1 MNYNNFFN
9 NNLNLLKLEGRYR
22 VFADLEK
29 LAGDFPK
36 ALNYSDSKAKEVNV
50 WCSNDYLGMGQNRIV
65 LDAMIEAFE
74 KAGAGSGGTRNISGT
89 NHYHILLE
97 REICYLHQREAAL
110 LFNSGYLANQ
120 ATLSTLGKKIPGCTI
135 FSDEKNHASMILG
148 IKNSGAKKVIFK
160 HNSMK
165 DLENKLKKADKS
177 DAKIIAFESL
187 YSMDGDFSPVREIVR
202 LAKKYNALTY
212 LDEVHAV
219 GIYGKRGSGVA
230 EQENV
235 MNDIDIIQG
244 TLAKAFGVMGGYIT
258 GKKNLVDFIRSN
270 ASGFIFTTSI
280 PPCLAAGAYA
290 AIRHLKFSSTERKK
304 LLSVVT
310 SLKKTLKKAGINFL
324 DHRSHIIP
332 VIVGDA
338 KLCTQASKL
347 LLDNY
352 DIYVQPINFPTV
364 PVGTER
370 LRLSASPLHS
380 DEMISKLAR
389 ALKEVFN
396 ELNIKLAA

>member
-1 MNYNNFFN
+1 
-9 NNLNLLKLEGRYR
+9 
-22 VFADLEK
+22 
-29 LAGDFPK
+29 
-36 ALNYSDSKAKEVNV
+36 
-50 WCSNDYLGMGQNRIV
+50 
-65 LDAMIEAFE
+65 
-74 KAGAGSGGTRNISGT
+74 
-89 NHYHILLE
+89 
-97 REICYLHQREAAL
+97 
-110 LFNSGYLANQ
+110 
-120 ATLSTLGKKIPGCTI
+120 
-135 FSDEKNHASMILG
+135 
-148 IKNSGAKKVIFK
+148 
-160 HNSMK
+160 
-165 DLENKLKKADKS
+165 
-177 DAKIIAFESL
+177 
-187 YSMDGDFSPVREIVR
+187 
-202 LAKKYNALTY
+202 
-212 LDEVHAV
+212 
-219 GIYGKRGSGVA
+219 
-230 EQENV
+230 
-235 MNDIDIIQG
+235 MNDIDILQG

-324 DHRSHIIP
+324 DHGSHIIP